1 MIEISK
7 NARQTRKVILDSFV
21 ATGRAPNVGDVMA
34 ALDMSRRAVLEAF
47 REISLIDTFWV
58 EKGTE
63 NIRILSPFADLTTP
77 YRVTVA
83 GEQKWYAV
91 CGIEALAFSV
101 FFPGQTV
108 QIDSFCRDCGE
119 PMRLRIKDGI
129 VLEQAPDRIVAHLG
143 VPVARW
149 FDDLPFA

>member
-34 ALDMSRRAVLEAF
+34 ALDMSRPAVLEAF
-47 REISLIDTFWV
+47 REIGLIDTFWI

-77 YRVTVA
+77 YKVTVA
-83 GEQKWYAV
+83 GEQKWHAA
-91 CGIEALAFSV
+91 CGIEALAIWA

-108 QIDSFCRDCGE
+108 QIDAFCRDCGE
-119 PMRLRIKDGI
+119 PMRLRMKDGR
-129 VLEQAPDRIVAHLG
+129 VLEQAPARIVAHLG

>member
-1 MIEISK
+1 MIEISDT
-7 NARQTRKVILDSFV
+7 ARRIRKLILDSFL
-21 ATGRAPNVGDVMA
+21 ATGRAPNVGDIMS
-34 ALDMSRRAVLEAF
+34 ALGLSRPAVLEAF
-47 REISLIDTFWV
+47 REIAIIDTFWV

-63 NIRILSPFADLTTP
+63 NIRILSPFANISTP
-77 YRVTVA
+77 YKVTIG

-91 CGIEALAFSV
+91 CGIEALAIWV

-108 QIDSFCRDCGE
+108 QIDAYCRDCGE
-119 PMRLRIKDGI
+119 PMRLKLKDGQI
-129 VLEQAPDRIVAHLG
+129 VEQSSDQIVAHLS